1 MHSTNTVLTTFR
13 TLTDS
18 ERIAARQAAL
28 QNVVRATGEEPDRA
42 AYLRYS
48 ASEYPRWLTGLVIAG
63 MLIVFLAA
71 FGLSIF
77 RLFTAGR
84 DYFLLGIPDPTQA
97 AIAGV
102 AIFLMAEFM
111 VIVST
116 LVMRVY
122 FEGRARLLMVLPIG
136 IGVAIALV
144 GNGVIGQPHDLFG
157 LLETFA
163 PPLAVLFMA
172 IILERLMLATLRQRR
187 AAELAYQE
195 AVNAWKAAT
204 ASPEQ
209 SPLFGQY
216 YANALKDQLIK
227 ANGRRAA
234 VKELLPEMTVEH
246 WRYLVSREL
255 AAANWFEQV
264 EVVVDAQ
271 AHLNGHTAVDLANFT
286 EAPAPTML
294 PN

>member
-1 MHSTNTVLTTFR
+1 MRNLSTVLTAFR
-13 TLTDS
+13 PLSDD
-18 ERIAARQAAL
+18 ERITARQNAIHSVA
-28 QNVVRATGEEPDRA
+28 RATGAEPDRA
-42 AYLRYS
+42 AFMRYN
-48 ASEYPRWLTGLVIAG
+48 ASEYPRWLTGLVVVG

-71 FGLSIF
+71 FALSIF

-157 LLETFA
+157 MLETFA

-209 SPLFGQY
+209 SPLFGQF
-216 YANALKDQLIK
+216 YANALKDQLSR

-234 VKELLPEMTVEH
+234 VKELLPQMTVEH

-255 AAANWFEQV
+255 AAANWFERV
-264 EVVVDAQ
+264 EVEVDTQ
-271 AHLNGHTAVDLANFT
+271 AHLNGHRAVDLANFT
-286 EAPAPTML
+286 PAPAPEMM

>member
-1 MHSTNTVLTTFR
+1 MQNIRTALNAFR
-13 TLTDS
+13 PLTDD
-18 ERIAARQAAL
+18 ERITARHNAL

-48 ASEYPRWLTGLVIAG
+48 ASEYPRWLTGLVMAG
-63 MLIVFLAA
+63 MLVVFLAA
-71 FGLSIF
+71 FALSIF

-84 DYFLLGIPDPTQA
+84 DYFLLGIPEPTQA

-136 IGVAIALV
+136 IGVSIALV

-172 IILERLMLATLRQRR
+172 IILERLLLATLRQRR

-209 SPLFGQY
+209 SPLFGQF
-216 YANALKDQLIK
+216 YANALKDQLIR

-234 VKELLPEMTVEH
+234 VKELLPLLTVEH

-264 EVVVDAQ
+264 EVEVDAQ

>member
-1 MHSTNTVLTTFR
+1 MHDINAVLAAFR
-13 TLTDS
+13 PLTDS
-18 ERIAARQAAL
+18 ERIAARQTAL
-28 QNVVRATGEEPDRA
+28 RNVVHAIGDEPDRA
-42 AYLRYS
+42 VYLRYS
-48 ASEYPRWLTGLVIAG
+48 ASEYPRWLTGLVVVG

-71 FGLSIF
+71 FALSIF

-122 FEGRARLLMVLPIG
+122 FEGRARLLMALPIG

-144 GNGVIGQPHDLFG
+144 GNGVIGKPGDLFG
-157 LLETFA
+157 ALETFA

-172 IILERLMLATLRQRR
+172 IIGERLLLTTLRQRR
-187 AAELAYQE
+187 AGELAYQQALAE
-195 AVNAWKAAT
+195 WKQAT
-204 ASPEQ
+204 AQPEQ
-209 SPLFGQY
+209 SPLFAQY
-216 YANALKDQLIK
+216 YANALKDQLIRV
-227 ANGRRAA
+227 NGRRTA

-246 WRYLVSREL
+246 WRYLVSREI
-255 AAANWFEQV
+255 AAANWFER
-264 EVVVDAQ
+264 VDIADAN
-271 AHLNGHTAVDLANFT
+271 AHLNGHREVDSLANST
-286 EAPAPTML
+286 PVSASVPE
-294 PN
+294 N